1 MSDHRVNADNPNGDE
16 DKNRPVAAGSSE
28 PPSVKYEMNAPGLTG
43 GTRTPATHFK
53 PVQSSPLLNDIPLAL
68 VESLRYLIGKFQ
80 LGDHNEFPSRLA
92 VTSALHGE
100 GVTTISRTLA
110 AILASDLDLNVC
122 WVDLSWRSTKGA
134 SQGVT
139 PVGIA
144 DVLAGNTSL
153 EKALLPTADARL
165 TLLHGGDIP
174 PHQRETFSR
183 SSSLGDLISQLS
195 ARFRIIV
202 LDTAPVLTGSAGL
215 SQLRYADQY
224 LLVVRHGV
232 TSAQQIRL
240 ASDHMQAIPCLGVV
254 LNRFHSSI
262 PTLLTHFFVS

>member
-1 MSDHRVNADNPNGDE
+1 MSDQRVTADNANGDE
-16 DKNRPVAAGSSE
+16 DRNRTAAAGGNGPMSLG
-28 PPSVKYEMNAPGLTG
+28 YEMTAPGLAG
-43 GTRTPATHFK
+43 ATRTPATHFK
-53 PVQSSPLLNDIPLAL
+53 PVRPSPLLNDIPLAL
-68 VESLRYLIGKFQ
+68 VESLRYLISKFQ

-122 WVDLSWRSTKGA
+122 WVDLSWRPTKGA
-134 SQGVT
+134 TQGTT

-153 EKALLPTADARL
+153 EKALLPTADPRL
-165 TLLHGGDIP
+165 TLLHGGAVP

-183 SSSLGDLISQLS
+183 SSSLGDLISQLA
-195 ARFRIIV
+195 ARFSIIV

-240 ASDHMQAIPCLGVV
+240 ATDHIQAIPCLGVV

-262 PTLLTHFFVS
+262 PRLLTHFFVS